1 MCLMLKVSRAGYYAW
16 RERPRSSREIWQ
28 ELLAVAIRRASLESR
43 GLYGSPRVHQELLD
57 NGVKVCVNTVAKVM
71 QRQGIRSKIHKKFK
85 PRTTDSRHGMAVSEN
100 VLARRF
106 QQPLPNCA
114 WCSDITYIATG
125 EGVLYLAAVVD
136 LCSRKVV
143 GWSMAE
149 HMRASLC
156 GDALRMALGRRKVSG
171 GLICHSDR
179 GRQYASEEYQ
189 RVLADNRMICSM
201 SGVGDCYDNAVA
213 ESFWG
218 TLKTEEVYQ
227 RKYATRA
234 EARAAIFEYI
244 EVFYNRRRRHSALGY
259 KSPEAFE
266 AGLN

>member
-1 MCLMLKVSRAGYYAW
+1 MCEMLQVSRAGYYAW
-16 RERPRSSREIWQ
+16 RKRPRSSRSLRR
-28 ELLAVAIRRASLESR
+28 ELLAAEIRRASLKSH
-43 GLYGSPRVHQELLD
+43 GLYGSPRVHRELLD
-57 NGVKVCVNTVAKVM
+57 GGVKACLNTVAKVM
-71 QRQGIRSKIHKKFK
+71 QREGIGSRIYKKFK
-85 PRTTDSRHGMAVSEN
+85 PRTTDSRHGLAVAEN
-100 VLARRF
+100 VLARQF
-106 QQPLPNCA
+106 SQALPNSA
-114 WCSDITYIATG
+114 WCADITYIATG

-143 GWSMAE
+143 GWSMGE
-149 HMRASLC
+149 HMRATLC
-156 GDALRMALGRRKVSG
+156 TDALKMALGRRKVPE

-179 GRQYASEEYQ
+179 GKQYASEEYQ
-189 RVLADNRMICSM
+189 RVLLDNKMICSM

-227 RKYATRA
+227 RSYATRA
-234 EARAAIFEYI
+234 AARAAIFEYI
-244 EVFYNRRRRHSALGY
+244 EVFYNRQRRHSALGY